1 MKLWIARFVLDTSC
15 NRHQYELI
23 ISASDYSEA
32 QHQVYAWDRQYC
44 YFEDNV
50 DFSTLTITEIDISKT
65 QILHT
70 FDRGI
75 I

>member
-1 MKLWIARFVLDTSC
+1 MKLWIARFVLDTGC

-23 ISASDYSEA
+23 ISALDLNA
-32 QHQVYAWDRQYC
+32 ARNQAYAFDNNYC
-44 YFEDNV
+44 DCEDNI
-50 DFSTLTITEIDISKT
+50 DYSTLTIDEIDISKT
-65 QILHT
+65 QILYT